1 MIVTKREDGVNI
13 SKTVLYNIDDIL
25 TMKADVLVKEKENDI
40 KK

>member
-25 TMKADVLVKEKENDI
+25 TMKADVLVKEKENGI
-40 KK
+40 EK